1 MTILLVHR
9 RAVLVERIVEIIDI
23 MKLINLGENV

>member
-9 RAVLVERIVEIIDI
+9 RAVFVERIVEIIDI

>member
-9 RAVLVERIVEIIDI
+9 RVVLVERIVEIIDI

>member
-9 RAVLVERIVEIIDI
+9 RAVLVEKIFEIIDI